1 MSGLEGMTMSGIV
14 VWIYLVFGELT
25 ALLALSDDEGAAQIR
40 WLAQRREWLP
50 YVGAVVVVVAWPAAA
65 PFLLLFPKKR

>member
-1 MSGLEGMTMSGIV
+1 MSAIF
-14 VWIYLVFGELT
+14 VWIYLVIGELT

-40 WLAQRREWLP
+40 WLAERRGWLP
-50 YVGAVVVVVAWPAAA
+50 YVGAVLVVVAWPAAA